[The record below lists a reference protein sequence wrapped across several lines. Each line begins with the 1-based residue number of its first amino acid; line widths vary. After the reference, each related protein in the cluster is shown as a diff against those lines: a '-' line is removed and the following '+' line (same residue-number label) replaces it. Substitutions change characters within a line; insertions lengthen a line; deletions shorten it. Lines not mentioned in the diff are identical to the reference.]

1 MKIESIRLKNFKAF
15 KNAEMRE
22 IPKLCVLV
30 GANGTG
36 KSSLFSVFGFLK
48 DALSGNVN
56 TALAKLGGARGFDEV
71 MSRNASGPIEI
82 ELKFRKNVSKESPL
96 ITYFLQI
103 SKKNGRAVVER
114 EVLKYRRGSKGSP
127 WHFLDFSMGKGE
139 AVINELDSVKVES
152 DLKREHQRLKSSD
165 ILAVKGLAQFERFP
179 AAMVLGNLIENWHVS
194 DFHINRA
201 RNEQEAGYAEHLS
214 RNGENLSL
222 VLQYLYQ
229 NEKDTFNRI
238 LSVMKKRI
246 PGIIDVNADTDDEGK
261 VRLRFKD
268 GAFDELFLSR
278 FISDGTIKMLAYL
291 VLLYDPSPFPLLCVE
306 EPENQLYPSILV
318 ELAEEFRAYANRGG
332 QVFVSTHSPDFLNAL
347 KLDEVF
353 WLEKNRG
360 YTLIKPAK
368 NDEQIAAYMRNGDKM
383 GYLWKQGFFGGVD
396 PK

>member
-36 KSSLFSVFGFLK
+36 KSSFFSVFGFLK

-82 ELKFRKNVSKESPL
+82 ELKFRENVSKESPL

-127 WHFLDFSMGKGE
+127 WHFLDFSMSKGE
-139 AVINELDSVKVES
+139 AVINELDSVRVES
-152 DLKREHQRLKSSD
+152 DLKREHQQLKSSD

-214 RNGENLSL
+214 RDGENLSL

-261 VRLRFKD
+261 ARLRFKD
-268 GAFDELFLSR
+268 GAFEELFLSR

-291 VLLYDPSPFPLLCVE
+291 VLLYDPIPFPLLCVE